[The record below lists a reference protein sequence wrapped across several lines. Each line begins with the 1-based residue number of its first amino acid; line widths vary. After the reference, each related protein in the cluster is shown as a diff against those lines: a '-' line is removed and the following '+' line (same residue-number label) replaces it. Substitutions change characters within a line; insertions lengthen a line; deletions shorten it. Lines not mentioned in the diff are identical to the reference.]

1 MTQPND
7 YVPLWCKSNFS
18 FLEGASHPA
27 ELVQRAYELGF
38 RKIAITDRDGVYGI
52 VRAHAHIKELQRENE
67 DVDLEMIYGSQ
78 ISVLTESNI
87 ANLDFK
93 KLKPEKIDDMPIC
106 TVQLLCMNRQGY
118 KSLCQLISV
127 GRLRCP
133 KGKCRVTWR
142 EVLEHHEDLILMW
155 DAGSLCKLEE
165 GVDEVI
171 KVLKEHF
178 SDRFYLSL
186 SRHQLEEE
194 PENEMRIIKL
204 AKQFDVPIV
213 AANEVLYHVPTRRRL
228 QDVMTC
234 IRHKTKLD
242 DAGSLLQ
249 KNHHYDLKSKD
260 DFVDL
265 FSDHPD
271 WVERTHEI
279 SKRCVFSLSTLK
291 YVYPTERLPDGTT
304 SSEWLKHL
312 TYAGARTRYGGSI
325 PDAAKRQLDDELE
338 TIETLDYAGYFL
350 TMYEIVKY
358 CRENKILCQGRG
370 SAANSVVCY
379 TLGVTAIDPIKMEL
393 LFERFISRERAEPP
407 DIDLDI
413 SHERREEVIQHVY
426 QKHGRTHAAMVANF
440 IRYRSKSSVRD
451 IGKVLGLSETFLDKI
466 AKLLSPYNATTP
478 GPQELEAAGVD
489 SKALTQRVRLMLDL
503 VQQIADFPRHLSI
516 HPGGFIL
523 GHEAINHLVPVE
535 NATMKDRT
543 VIQWDKYDVEDMA
556 LFKVDLLGLG
566 ALTQLDKGFKL
577 ISKHRNLSLCMATLP
592 PGDSQTYDMIERAE
606 TVGVFQI
613 ESRAQMSM
621 LPRLKPRTFYDL
633 VIEVGIVRPGP
644 ISGDMVHP
652 YLRRR
657 DGVEDITY
665 AHPCLEPVLKKTL
678 GIPLFQ
684 EQVMKLA
691 VVAADYTPGEAD
703 QLRRDMAAWKST
715 GRIERHRER
724 LITRMKK
731 KGIEEE
737 FAIRVFDQICGFGE
751 YGFPESHAASFALI
765 TYATCFMKCHYPVE
779 FACSLLN
786 SQPMGFYS
794 PATIIDEAKRNKVRF
809 FPIDIEQSEW
819 DCTMEGYGSGSVGFD
834 KFGVRMG
841 LSFVKGLRADEGKR
855 IVAQRKIQHF
865 ESIRDFV
872 IRTRLSSSSL
882 CTLAECGAFECFGVS
897 RRDALWQVQGLGHGT
912 LALPFELENADVS
925 FKELLKLESIKWDYE
940 TSFHSS
946 RGHPLESI
954 REDLVNLELP
964 SALEL
969 TQKKNGS
976 YVHYA
981 GMVICRQRPQTAA
994 GVIFMTLEDETG
1006 FANLIIWPSVYEE
1019 NRIAIKSI
1027 AFLGV
1032 SGRLQNKHNVTHL
1045 VVDKLWHPKVHLRI
1059 PDAKARNFH

>member
-1 MTQPND
+1 MMEVKD
-7 YVPLWCKSNFS
+7 YVPLWCKTNFS
-18 FLEGASHPA
+18 FLEGASHPG
-27 ELVQRAYELGF
+27 ELVQRAYDLGLK
-38 RKIAITDRDGVYGI
+38 KIAITDRDGVYGI
-52 VRAHAHIKELQRENE
+52 VRAYAHLKELRNE
-67 DVDLEMIYGSQ
+67 YDDVNLGIIYGSEV
-78 ISVLTESNI
+78 SVLTEKDPVTLN
-87 ANLDFK
+87 FK
-93 KLKPEKIDDMPIC
+93 KLKPEKIDAMPMC
-106 TVQLLCMNRQGY
+106 TVRLLCMNREGY

-133 KGKCRVTWR
+133 KGKSRVTWE
-142 EVLEHHEDLILMW
+142 EVLEHHQDLILMW
-155 DAGSLCKLEE
+155 DAESLCGLED
-165 GVDEVI
+165 GI
-171 KVLKEHF
+171 GVLKDLK
-178 SDRFYLSL
+178 DRFADRLYLSL
-186 SRHQLEEE
+186 ARHHLEQEF
-194 PENEMRIIKL
+194 ENETRVVDLSNK
-204 AKQFDVPIV
+204 FDIPIV

-242 DAGSLLQ
+242 DAGGLL
-249 KNHHYDLKSKD
+249 KKSHHYDLKSND
-260 DFVDL
+260 DFLDL
-265 FSDHPD
+265 FSDKPD
-271 WVERTHEI
+271 WISCTHEI
-279 SKRCVFSLSTLK
+279 SERCNFSLSKLK

-312 TYAGARTRYGGSI
+312 TFAGARSRYGGTI
-325 PDAAKRQLDDELE
+325 PQKVEAQLNRELE
-338 TIETLDYAGYFL
+338 TIEDLDYAGYFL

-358 CRENKILCQGRG
+358 CREKEILCQGRG

-440 IRYRSKSSVRD
+440 IRYRAKSSVRD

-466 AKLLSPYNATTP
+466 AKLLSHYSTP
-478 GPQELEAAGVD
+478 GPDELEAAGVD
-489 SKALTQRVRLMLDL
+489 PKALTQRVRLMLDL
-503 VQQIADFPRHLSI
+503 VREIADFPRHLSI

-523 GHEAINHLVPVE
+523 GHEAVNHLVPIE

-543 VIQWDKYDVEDMA
+543 VIQWDKYDVEDLA

-577 ISKHRNLSLCMATLP
+577 ISKHRNLSLSMATLP

-657 DGVEDITY
+657 DGIEEITY
-665 AHPCLEPVLKKTL
+665 AHPCLEPVLKRTL

-703 QLRRDMAAWKST
+703 QLRRDMAAWKSS
-715 GRIERHRER
+715 GRIEKHRER
-724 LITRMKK
+724 LISRMTK

-737 FAIRVFDQICGFGE
+737 FAIRVFDQIRGFGE

-794 PATIIDEAKRNKVRF
+794 PATIIDEAKRNAVRF
-809 FPIDIEQSEW
+809 FPIDIEQSML
-819 DCTMEGYGSGSVGFD
+819 DCTLEPYGFGDD

-841 LSFVKGLRADEGKR
+841 LDFVKGLRGDEGER
-855 IVAQRKIQHF
+855 IISQREVSHF

-872 IRTRLSSSSL
+872 IRTRLPSSTL
-882 CTLAECGAFECFGVS
+882 CRLAESGAFECFGVS

-912 LALPFELENADVS
+912 LALPFELENEDVS
-925 FKELLKLESIKWDYE
+925 FKELSKLESIKWDYE

-946 RGHPLESI
+946 RGHPLEMI
-954 REDLVNLELP
+954 REDLTKLSLP
-964 SALEL
+964 SAADL
-969 TQKKNGS
+969 TEKSNGS

-981 GMVICRQRPQTAA
+981 GMVICRQRPMTAA

-1019 NRIAIKSI
+1019 HRIAIKSI

-1045 VVDKLWHPKVHLRI
+1045 VVDKLWHPKVHFRI
-1059 PDAKARNFH
+1059 PDAKSRNFH